1 MQFTA
6 EDHAFMARALQLTER
21 GRDTATPNPN
31 VGCVIVKEG
40 RIIAEG
46 WHERAGGAHAEAH
59 ALSVASESPAGATAY
74 VTLEPCAHQGR
85 TPPCAEALVKAKVAR
100 VVAALEDPNP
110 LVHGRGANVLRD
122 AGIRVDVG
130 LMAPQAEEAHRG
142 FLHRMRLGRPWM
154 RIKSAASLDGRIA
167 LANGESQWITGEAA
181 RRDVHGLRARS
192 CAMLTGIGTVL
203 RDDPEL
209 TVRHVPCVRQPRRVL
224 IDSRLDIPPTA
235 KILHGEPPIIFT
247 VSEDAAKRRVLEALG
262 AEVLTAPTDPSKPG
276 KTDLAAIARVLGEH
290 GFNEVTVE
298 TGAKLNGSLLA
309 AGVIDEIVL
318 YLAPMLLGDAAQGLF
333 ALPEFTSLDQGLRP
347 RIVDVRQVGAD
358 IRITARFS
366 PSPLG
371 EGRGEGVRAGRGT
384 GR

>member
-1 MQFTA
+1 LATLNPFTA

-21 GRDTATPNPN
+21 GRDTCTPNPN
-31 VGCVIVKEG
+31 VGCVIVKGG
-40 RIIAEG
+40 RIIGEG
-46 WHERAGGAHAEAH
+46 WHERAGGPHAEAH
-59 ALSVASESPAGATAY
+59 ALAASSEPAEGATAY

-85 TPPCAEALVKAKVAR
+85 TPPCADALAKAKVAR

-110 LVHGRGANVLRD
+110 LVHGRGSSVLRD

-130 LMAPQAEEAHRG
+130 LMAAQAEEAHRG

-167 LANGESQWITGEAA
+167 LASGESQWITGEAA
-181 RRDVHGLRARS
+181 RRDVHALRARS

-209 TVRHVPCVRQPRRVL
+209 TVRHVPCSRQPRRVL
-224 IDSRLDIPPTA
+224 IDSRLDVSPDA
-235 KILHGEPPIIFT
+235 KILRGEPPIIFT
-247 VSEDAAKRRVLEALG
+247 VSDDAAKRRALEALG
-262 AEVLTAPTDPSKPG
+262 AEVLTAPTDPAKPG

-290 GFNEVTVE
+290 GFNEVTIE

-309 AGVIDEIVL
+309 AGVVDEIVL
-318 YLAPMLLGDAAQGLF
+318 YLAPMLLGDAAMGLF
-333 ALPEFTSLDQGLRP
+333 ALPELASLDQALRP

-358 IRITARFS
+358 IRVTARIDR
-366 PSPLG
+366 G
-371 EGRGEGVRAGRGT
+371 GGR
-384 GR
+384 